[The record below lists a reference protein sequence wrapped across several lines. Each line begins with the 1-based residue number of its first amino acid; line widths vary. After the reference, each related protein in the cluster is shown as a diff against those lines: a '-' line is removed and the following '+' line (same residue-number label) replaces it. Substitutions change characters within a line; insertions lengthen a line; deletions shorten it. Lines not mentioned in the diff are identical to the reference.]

1 MKRSVKS
8 IFALS
13 LLSLSLFGTG
23 TIQNANALAPIYSNV
38 NISQEDNMIPVKDII
53 EMRYKVV
60 NGKYYY
66 RWYNAT
72 KDKWIGEW
80 KLLE

>member
-1 MKRSVKS
+1 MKRNIKS

-23 TIQNANALAPIYSNV
+23 AIQNANALEPIYNNV
-38 NISQEDNMIPVKDII
+38 NTSQEDNMLPVKDIL
-53 EMRYKVV
+53 ELRYKVV
-60 NGKYYY
+60 NGKCYY
-66 RWYNAT
+66 RWYNT
-72 KDKWIGEW
+72 TTCEWVGEW